1 MEKGIAETI
10 RWNAPFHPP
19 VAAWFEKRFGEPTEP
34 QVQGWP
40 AIQKGGNVLIAAPTG
55 SGKTLAAF
63 LCAIDRLVKRAGEGS
78 LEDRTYVLYI
88 SPLKALAN
96 DIRLNLLEPLQGIR
110 QQAAAEGLDLP
121 EIRPLVRS
129 GDTPARDRRRM
140 IQSPPHIL
148 VTTPES
154 FFILLTSESG
164 RRILKDVS
172 SVIVDEIHAL
182 ARDKRGSHLALSLE
196 RLEALRAES
205 GHTAPLQRIGL
216 SATQR
221 PIEDIGRFLSGT
233 GRTTTVVDVGHR
245 RAMELAIEV
254 PGEGL
259 TSVASREIW
268 EEIYD
273 RLARLIGE
281 HRTTLIFVNTRRLAE
296 RLTHQLTARLG
307 PDQVAAHHGSLSR
320 ESRLKAE
327 AELKQG
333 RLKAVVATA
342 SLELGIDIGTVDLV
356 CQIGSTRSISLALQR
371 IGRSGHWRGAVPK
384 GRLFPVSRDDLI
396 ECASL
401 TWALD
406 QGRLDVTRI
415 PEAPLDVLA
424 QQIVAAASSREWQ
437 EEELLKLVRRA
448 APFERLAAEDFE
460 AVVAMLTE
468 GFTGRQGRRR
478 ALLHRD
484 RIHGRIRGR
493 RGARLA
499 AVTSGGAIPDNAN
512 FLVKADPEELVVGD
526 VDEDFAAESSQGDI
540 FLLGNASWRIRRVES
555 GVVRVEDAGG
565 APPTIPFW
573 RGEAP
578 GRSDELSKAVSEL
591 RQLVIGK
598 GRKALPWLI
607 EHCGLNQRGAEQVIA
622 YVQSGR
628 AALGGLPTQHRIIAE
643 RFFDESGGM
652 QLVLHSP
659 FGARINRAWG
669 LALRKRFCRSFN
681 FELQAA
687 ATENGLLLSLS
698 DQHSFPLDSVFSFL
712 SSGTARDILIQALL
726 DAPMFATRWRWNASR
741 ALAILRFSHGR
752 KVAPQLQR
760 IRSDDLLASVFPESA
775 ACLENITGDRQ
786 VPDHPL
792 VAETIRDCLTEAMDV
807 EGWLEVLRSLERGD
821 IRGKAVDTREPS
833 PFSHEI
839 LNANPYAFLDDAPLE
854 ERRARAVYSRR
865 TLTREEMEQFGTL
878 DPAAVRQAVEEC
890 TPPLES
896 ADEVHDAL
904 LSLGLMREEELSGV
918 QAALAE
924 LEEQHRV
931 FRMIVPSG
939 DGADADEPAT
949 FWLAAERAALVG
961 HLYPS
966 ECVLGLADAEW
977 QDRLADL
984 WERDRSLGTEEATR
998 ELVRCRMESSGPVTV
1013 RHLARWLAL
1022 PADGVHQAMAALE
1035 AEGQILR
1042 GRFTPG
1048 CEATEWCDRRILSRI
1063 HRLTLGRLRRE
1074 IEPVSAADFMRF
1086 LFQWQHVV
1094 PGSRLHGATGLRL
1107 ILRQLQGFEA
1117 PAAAWEP
1124 AILARRIA
1132 GYELETLDKLCLS
1145 GQFVWGRLSLPDLP
1159 AEDSEGRN
1167 VRPTRLAP
1175 ISFFE
1180 RKQVGG
1186 FLDLRAKATE
1196 PQRPQL
1202 THPAREVLEALERWG
1217 ASFVEDLVRATGRLP
1232 VEVELGLWELVTLG
1246 LATADSF
1253 DNLRSLI
1260 DPKRRLVSRHRLAGK
1275 KRRPAPAMSRWTLLD
1290 PPRPSDGEERPDS
1303 RVDATTAGSLGS
1315 SRASAAPASDAA
1327 DVEFFAVQL
1336 LRRWGVVFKTLL
1348 RREGMAP
1355 PWWDLVRVYR
1365 RLEARGE
1372 IRGGRFVVGFAG
1384 EQYALPEA
1392 VDALRRVRRNDA
1404 DEGTI
1409 TISAADPLNLIGIV
1423 LPGERVRPHPETL
1436 LTFKNGLPQPGTRNS
1451 KL

>member
-1 MEKGIAETI
+1 MEKQPTKRA
-10 RWNAPFHPP
+10 RLDASFHPA
-19 VAAWFEKRFGEPTEP
+19 VAGWFEKRFGEPTEP
-34 QVQGWP
+34 QVKGWP
-40 AIQKGGNVLIAAPTG
+40 AIQQGENVLIAAPTG
-55 SGKTLAAF
+55 SGKTLSAF
-63 LCAIDRLVKRAGEGS
+63 LCAIDRLVKRAEAGR
-78 LEDRTYVLYI
+78 LEDRTHVLYI

-96 DIRLNLLEPLQGIR
+96 DIRVNLLEPLRGIR
-110 QQAAAEGLDLP
+110 QEAAAQGLDLP

-140 IQSPPHIL
+140 IQRPPHIL

-164 RRILKDVS
+164 RTILKDVS

-196 RLEALRAES
+196 RLEALRTETGPA
-205 GHTAPLQRIGL
+205 GLLQRIGL

-221 PIEDIGRFLSGT
+221 PIEDVARFLSGA
-233 GRTTTVVDVGHR
+233 GRTTTVVDVGHHR
-245 RAMELAIEV
+245 PMEVAIEV

-273 RLARLIGE
+273 RLGQLIAK

-307 PDQVAAHHGSLSR
+307 PDRVAAHHGSLAR

-327 AELKQG
+327 EDLKQG
-333 RLKAVVATA
+333 RLRAVVATA
-342 SLELGIDIGTVDLV
+342 SLELGIDVGTIDLV

-371 IGRSGHWRGAVPK
+371 IGRSGHWRGAIPQ
-384 GRLFPVSRDDLI
+384 GRFFPVSRDDLV
-396 ECASL
+396 ECAAL

-415 PEAPLDVLA
+415 PQAPLDVLA
-424 QQIVAAASSREWQ
+424 QQIVAAAASREWR
-437 EEELLKLVRRA
+437 EDELLELVRQA
-448 APFERLAAEDFE
+448 APYERLATEDFE
-460 AVVAMLTE
+460 AVVAMLAE
-468 GFTGRQGRRR
+468 GFTGRQGRKR

-484 RIHGRIRGR
+484 RIQGRIRGR

-578 GRSDELSKAVSEL
+578 GRTDELSQAVSEL
-591 RQLVIGK
+591 REIVVREG
-598 GRKALPWLI
+598 GKALPWLM
-607 EHCGLNQRGAEQVIA
+607 EHCGLNQRGAEQVVA

-628 AALGGLPTQHRIIAE
+628 AALGCLPTQHCIVAE

-652 QLVLHSP
+652 QLVLHST

-712 SSGTARDILIQALL
+712 SSRTAVDLLIQAML
-726 DAPMFATRWRWNASR
+726 DAPMFATRWRWNVSR

-775 ACLENITGDRQ
+775 ACLENITGDRRI
-786 VPDHPL
+786 PDHPL

-807 EGWLEVLRSLERGD
+807 EGWLSVLRALEGGG
-821 IRGKAVDTREPS
+821 IQGVAIDTREPS
-833 PFSHEI
+833 PLSHEI

-878 DPAAVRQAVEEC
+878 DPAGVRQAVEEC
-890 TPPLES
+890 APSLES

-904 LSLGLMREEELSGV
+904 LSLGLMREEELP
-918 QAALAE
+918 AADRFLLE
-924 LEEQHRV
+924 LEEQRRA
-931 FRMIVPSG
+931 FRMVISPGPESGEEEPSC
-939 DGADADEPAT
+939 
-949 FWLAAERAALVG
+949 FWLAAERAALIER
-961 HLYPS
+961 LYPP
-966 ECVLGLADAEW
+966 ECIPGLGDTELR
-977 QDRLADL
+977 DRLAGL
-984 WERDRSLGTEEATR
+984 WERDRSLGPDEAAR
-998 ELVRCRMESSGPVTV
+998 ELVRGRLESSGPFTAPQ
-1013 RHLARWLAL
+1013 LARWLAL
-1022 PADGVHQAMAALE
+1022 PDDTARRALAALE
-1035 AEGQILR
+1035 AEGQVLR
-1042 GRFTPG
+1042 GKFTPG
-1048 CEATEWCDRRILSRI
+1048 CEVVEWCDRRILSRI
-1063 HRLTLGRLRRE
+1063 HRLTLGRLRRD
-1074 IEPVSAADFMRF
+1074 IEPVSRADFMRF

-1094 PGSRLHGATGLRL
+1094 PGARLHGATGLRL
-1107 ILRQLQGFEA
+1107 ILHQLQGFEA

-1124 AILARRIA
+1124 VILARRIA
-1132 GYELETLDKLCLS
+1132 GYEPAILDGLCLS
-1145 GQFVWGRLSLPDLP
+1145 GQFVWGRLSVPE
-1159 AEDSEGRN
+1159 AQSEESESRA

-1180 RKQVGG
+1180 RQQVGE
-1186 FLDLRAKATE
+1186 FLQLRRSGE
-1196 PQRPQL
+1196 DQRRSQL
-1202 THPAREVLEALERWG
+1202 THAAREVLEALEHWG
-1217 ASFVEDLVRATGRLP
+1217 ASFVGDLVRATGRLP

-1260 DPKRRLVSRHRLAGK
+1260 DPKRRLVSRHRLAAK
-1275 KRRPAPAMSRWTLLD
+1275 KRRPAPAMSRWSLLD
-1290 PPRPSDGEERPDS
+1290 FPRP
-1303 RVDATTAGSLGS
+1303 AGGQGS
-1315 SRASAAPASDAA
+1315 SGASGDARPASHTPKMPSAPVSGA
-1327 DVEFFAVQL
+1327 TDVEFFAVQL
-1336 LRRWGVVFKTLL
+1336 LRRWGVVFKSLL
-1348 RREGMAP
+1348 QREGIVP
-1355 PWWDLVRVYR
+1355 SWWDLVRIYR
-1365 RLEARGE
+1365 RREARGE
-1372 IRGGRFVVGFAG
+1372 IRGGRFVAGFAG

-1392 VDALRRVRRNDA
+1392 VDALRRVRRREA
-1404 DEGTI
+1404 EDESI

-1423 LPGERVRPHPETL
+1423 LPGEKVRSRPETL
-1436 LTFKNGLPQPGTRNS
+1436 LTFKNGLPQADSAPALR
-1451 KL
+1451 